1 MNALKILLIAVIA
14 YIGIV
19 VVFETLLGVFQP
31 QNEATLVLTTTDD
44 QGRESDRVLSRLDS
58 NGELFVA
65 VNHWPRAWYR
75 NALANPDVQV
85 TIDGER
91 RDYRAIAASKPEHQ
105 RLMAEHPHG
114 LLFKLLT
121 GFPPRYFVR
130 LEPRE

>member
-1 MNALKILLIAVIA
+1 VNTLKILLIAVVV

-31 QNEATLVLTTTDD
+31 QNESTLVLTVTDD
-44 QGRESDRVLSRLDS
+44 QGNEDDRVLSRLES

-75 NALANPDVQV
+75 KALQNPDVQV

-105 RLMAEHPHG
+105 RLLAEHPHG
-114 LLFKLLT
+114 LAFKFLT

-130 LEPRE
+130 LEPR